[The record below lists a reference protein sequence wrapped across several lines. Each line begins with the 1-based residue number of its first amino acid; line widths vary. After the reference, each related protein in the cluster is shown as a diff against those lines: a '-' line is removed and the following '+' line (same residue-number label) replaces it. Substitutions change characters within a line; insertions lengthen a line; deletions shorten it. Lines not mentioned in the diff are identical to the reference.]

1 MTTKKPKSETARPG
15 KAYSVEHRNSVVDY
29 ICEELISGKSLR
41 QIVSGQDDMP
51 NYATIIRWM
60 NGDDDVARTIARARQ
75 FQADALYD
83 DIQAI
88 TQDTIDGNLDAQTA
102 KVAIWAKQWS
112 AGRMKPKK
120 YGDTRFIEQKT
131 TVSFEDMSDEDIAR
145 ELASLSQQIETAQND

>member
-1 MTTKKPKSETARPG
+1 MTTKKLSTTRTKLGIKTYSTEAR
-15 KAYSVEHRNSVVDY
+15 ASIVEH
-29 ICEELISGKSLR
+29 ICDELIAGKSMR
-41 QIVSGQDDMP
+41 QICSPDDMP
-51 NYATIIRWM
+51 NFVTIIKWM
-60 NGDDDVARTIARARQ
+60 NGDDEIANTIARARQ
-75 FQADALYD
+75 FQADTLYD

-88 TQDTIDGNLDAQTA
+88 TQDTITGKLDAQTA

-131 TVSFEDMSDEDIAR
+131 KVSFEDMSDEDIAR